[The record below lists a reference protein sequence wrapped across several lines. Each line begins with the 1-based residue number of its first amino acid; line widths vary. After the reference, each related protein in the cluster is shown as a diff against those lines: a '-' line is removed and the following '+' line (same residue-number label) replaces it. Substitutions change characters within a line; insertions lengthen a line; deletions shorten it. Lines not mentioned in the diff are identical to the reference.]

1 MNEVTIRIFMRKW
14 RENMKEQ
21 IGVIR
26 TVVDWTVALYVIV
39 PSLLIGIFQYRTWL
53 VVPPDWL
60 EQIPLGLFAVLFAV
74 IASSGQI
81 RSYLDEADSLFL
93 LQNDRL
99 MKSIKLLGA
108 VQSVGKWMLILA
120 ALLLLFLPLL
130 RYEMFFSAFIFIAAY
145 QSLTMAVKS
154 YTNGAVRWRRIALKV
169 MTYALSISLF
179 LYVVWAVHFGWMINL
194 QLTILSCCL
203 FVLAGLLIYYR
214 AAKRRYFTVDVEVD
228 QQLKTKLAALILAQS
243 MPQKGTKLRKPWLFR
258 HSKRLITPR
267 TPVNIYGEIAIK
279 SFYRD
284 PNKRNLYLSTLGIG
298 STAIVLTP
306 LMLKPLVM
314 ALLHLYF
321 LPVIN
326 KHMTDLQRSD
336 FSEGLLNRRLNEDL
350 LFRCRGIFSKWIHIP
365 AFSLFSGVFLL
376 SLFFISVLR
385 LFQV

>member
-130 RYEMFFSAFIFIAAY
+130 RYEMFFSEIGRA
-145 QSLTMAVKS
+145 
-154 YTNGAVRWRRIALKV
+154 
-169 MTYALSISLF
+169 
-179 LYVVWAVHFGWMINL
+179 
-194 QLTILSCCL
+194 SC
-203 FVLAGLLIYYR
+203 R
-214 AAKRRYFTVDVEVD
+214 ERVD
-228 QQLKTKLAALILAQS
+228 
-243 MPQKGTKLRKPWLFR
+243 M
-258 HSKRLITPR
+258 
-267 TPVNIYGEIAIK
+267 
-279 SFYRD
+279 
-284 PNKRNLYLSTLGIG
+284 
-298 STAIVLTP
+298 
-306 LMLKPLVM
+306 
-314 ALLHLYF
+314 
-321 LPVIN
+321 
-326 KHMTDLQRSD
+326 
-336 FSEGLLNRRLNEDL
+336 
-350 LFRCRGIFSKWIHIP
+350 
-365 AFSLFSGVFLL
+365 
-376 SLFFISVLR
+376 
-385 LFQV
+385 